1 MVLVVLSVCLNWLS
15 AVQAAQGG
23 AVGPGRHLQ
32 ARDGQGRREP
42 RAEGARGLGQGQGAT
57 RLLPDYRRRQVRHSV
72 CAVVSCQ
79 FFINFSHDFPDA
91 HMMCT

>member
-1 MVLVVLSVCLNWLS
+1 MTCCVERLNWLS

-57 RLLPDYRRRQVRHSV
+57 RLLPDHRRRQVNVRCRH
-72 CAVVSCQ
+72 CTAVFYRSL
-79 FFINFSHDFPDA
+79 
-91 HMMCT
+91 